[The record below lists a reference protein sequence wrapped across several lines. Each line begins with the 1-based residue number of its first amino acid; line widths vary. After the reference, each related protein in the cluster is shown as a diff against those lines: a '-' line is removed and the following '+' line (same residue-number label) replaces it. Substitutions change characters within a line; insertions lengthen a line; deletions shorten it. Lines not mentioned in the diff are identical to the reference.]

1 MSMEIQVAAIGL
13 AGAVIGGLISSLI
26 PWWKEASDHAQVQE
40 RTGRYSAIR
49 LVAVL
54 ELYAEQCA
62 DVVSDDGTCEGRP
75 AGRTEQGE
83 EYYDAQ
89 VATPELPS
97 FPGDVDWQ
105 SIGAK
110 SGQLMYEILALP
122 NVAREA
128 NRYISSAAEHA
139 FPPDY
144 DEFFS
149 ARHQAYA
156 YLGAQALSLAKSIR
170 KSFALPEPPQR
181 PWDWGWDAEAFFQD
195 KLKEANQRNRTIDSS
210 LP

>member
-1 MSMEIQVAAIGL
+1 MSMEIQIAAIGL

-26 PWWKEASDHAQVQE
+26 PWWKEASERAKTQE
-40 RTGRYSAIR
+40 RSGRYSAIR

-62 DVVSDDGTCEGRP
+62 EVVSDDGMCEGRP

-83 EYYDAQ
+83 EYCDPQ
-89 VATPELPS
+89 VATPEIPT
-97 FPGDVDWQ
+97 FPDDVDWQ

-110 SGQLMYEILALP
+110 SGELMYRILALP
-122 NVAREA
+122 NLAGEA
-128 NRYISSAAEHA
+128 DRFIRSSTEHA

-144 DEFFS
+144 DEYFS

-156 YLGAQALSLAKSIR
+156 YLGAQALSLAKSLR
-170 KSFALPEPPQR
+170 KSFDLPDVAQR
-181 PWDWGWDAEAFFQD
+181 PWDWGWDADMFFQD
-195 KLKEANQRNRTIDSS
+195 KLKEANKSNRAIDSS

>member
-1 MSMEIQVAAIGL
+1 MSMEIQAAAIGL

-26 PWWKEASDHAQVQE
+26 PWWKEASDNAKAQE
-40 RTGRYSAIR
+40 RSGRYSAIR

-83 EYYDAQ
+83 EYYEAQ
-89 VATPELPS
+89 VAAPTLPS
-97 FPGDVDWQ
+97 FAGDLDWQ
-105 SIGAK
+105 SIGVK
-110 SGQLMYEILALP
+110 NGELMYGILALP
-122 NVAREA
+122 NMAREA
-128 NRYISSAAEHA
+128 NRYISSASEHA

-156 YLGAQALSLAKSIR
+156 YLGAQALSLAKSLR
-170 KSFALPEPPQR
+170 KSFVLPDTPPR
-181 PWDWGWDAEAFFQD
+181 PWDWGWDAEKFFQD
-195 KLKEANQRNRTIDSS
+195 KLNEANQRNRTIDSS